1 MFQVRVTSEETLQVN
16 SRERSFA
23 AGGGKR
29 LCVSRSCRLSPLFSS
44 AFPVYHFNLHVN
56 TFNFVFSVFVFSVVF
71 PYYRRQLSAFPQ
83 KRNLN
88 LSGIYMI
95 RLKKKEKKKSN
106 ECILCLLP
114 GKISPRLR
122 QYSSMVTFSLSL

>member
-1 MFQVRVTSEETLQVN
+1 MFQVRVTSEESLQVN

-29 LCVSRSCRLSPLFSS
+29 LCVSRSCRLSPLFFSV
-44 AFPVYHFNLHVN
+44 FPVYRFNLHVN
-56 TFNFVFSVFVFSVVF
+56 TFNFVFSVVF

-95 RLKKKEKKKSN
+95 RLKKKKK
-106 ECILCLLP
+106 E
-114 GKISPRLR
+114 
-122 QYSSMVTFSLSL
+122 V